1 MEGKFRFPG
10 IKGTDDEYN
19 IVVLYNIE
27 RYTI

>member
-1 MEGKFRFPG
+1 MEGKCLFPG
-10 IKGTDDEYN
+10 IKGRDDEYN